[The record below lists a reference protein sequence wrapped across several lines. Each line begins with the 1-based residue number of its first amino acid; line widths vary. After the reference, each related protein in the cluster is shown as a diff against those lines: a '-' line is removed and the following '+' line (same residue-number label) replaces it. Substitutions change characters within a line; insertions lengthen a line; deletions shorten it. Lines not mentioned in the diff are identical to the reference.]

1 LTTRFDVGQT
11 EREDMMERSTDR
23 ILTTHTG
30 SLPRPEGLRKALR
43 LLDTGGELE
52 AESFAAE
59 VRAAVAGIVERQQE
73 IGLDAINDGEMSKV
87 SYVTYVSQRLSGFGG
102 RGRTPMISDARDF
115 PEWAHG
121 AGLDDIS
128 DFLSTP
134 ACVGD
139 VAYANREM
147 LAADIENLLAAC
159 RANGVSNAFL
169 TSASPGVISFFL
181 ENQFYRTHEE
191 YVAALA
197 AAMKTEYDA
206 IHAAGFVLQ
215 VDCPD
220 LAMGRHNHFL
230 DKSLE
235 EWRAIAMMHVEAL
248 NDATRDIPPEA
259 MRIHLCWGNYAGP
272 HHLDVPLGQVLDIV
286 LRARPAAISF
296 EAANPRHAHEWKV
309 FEDVALPEG
318 KVLIPGVID
327 STTNYVEHPELVAER
342 LLTFARIVGRENVV
356 AGTDC
361 GFATASEAMLVDA
374 RIVEAKLR
382 SLVDGAVLASDEL
395 WRGRPAHAKV

>member
-1 LTTRFDVGQT
+1 
-11 EREDMMERSTDR
+11 MERSTDR
-23 ILTTHTG
+23 MLTTHTG
-30 SLPRPEGLRKALR
+30 SLPRPEGLRTALR
-43 LLDTGGELE
+43 LLDAGGQPE
-52 AESFAAE
+52 AGSFAAE
-59 VRAAVAGIVERQQE
+59 VRAAVAAVVERQRQ

-87 SYVTYVSQRLSGFGG
+87 SYVTYVARRLSGFGG
-102 RGRTPMISDARDF
+102 RGRTPTIGDARDF

-121 AGLDDIS
+121 TGLDDIS
-128 DFLSTP
+128 DVLATP
-134 ACVGD
+134 ACVGE
-139 VAYANREM
+139 VAYANREFVD
-147 LAADIENLLAAC
+147 ADIDNLLAAC
-159 RANGVSNAFL
+159 RAHGVTDGFL

-181 ENQFYRTHEE
+181 ENQFYPTHED
-191 YVAALA
+191 YVGALA

-215 VDCPD
+215 IDCPD

-235 EWRAIAMMHVEAL
+235 EWRAIAMTHVEAL
-248 NDATRDIPPEA
+248 NEATRDIPPDA

-296 EAANPRHAHEWKV
+296 EAANPRHEHEWKV
-309 FEDVALPEG
+309 FEDVVLPED

-342 LLTFARIVGRENVV
+342 LLRFARIVGRENVL

-361 GFATASEAMLVDA
+361 GFATAAEATLVDG

-382 SLVDGAVLASDEL
+382 SLVEGAALASGEL
-395 WRGRPAHAKV
+395 WHGRPAHAKVRLIGA